1 MKDAGRSGSGE
12 RAIVRIV
19 VFAALTLLTTWS
31 TGMLVVLST
40 HAELVNGAHRIR
52 HPFSLPF
59 PAAIALIVI
68 GGWAPGLV
76 AIVMSAFEGGRM
88 GVGELFRQFRRWRIR
103 PWWYCIAL
111 LGPALL
117 GLIALVVTAL
127 SGGATPERWF
137 YPPSARLLGLAVGP
151 WGEELGWR
159 GYAQPRLQ
167 QGVGALPASLVVG
180 TIWSCWHYWPVLTPA
195 GGPWSEFFSASFAT
209 WLSYEL
215 ANSVMM
221 AWLYNS
227 TGGSLPI
234 AWAAHAGLTLGQSLV
249 NSHPIPF
256 GAFVITFWAAAAL
269 VIMWNGPRTLSR
281 SRKSFSPDA
290 DAAPGH
296 EG

>member
-1 MKDAGRSGSGE
+1 MKDAGKSDPRR
-12 RAIVRIV
+12 RAIVQIV
-19 VFAALTLLTTWS
+19 LFAVLTLLTTWS

-40 HAELVNGAHRIR
+40 HAELVNGAHRIP
-52 HPFSLPF
+52 HPISLPF
-59 PAAIALIVI
+59 PVAITLIVI

-76 AIVMSAFEGGRM
+76 AVLLSALEGSRTGLR
-88 GVGELFRQFRRWRIR
+88 ELFRQFHRWRIH
-103 PWWYCIAL
+103 PWWYVVAFLGPGLLGFVAL
-111 LGPALL
+111 LA
-117 GLIALVVTAL
+117 TAL
-127 SGGATPERWF
+127 SGGATPKPWF
-137 YPPSARLLGLAVGP
+137 YPPSPRLLGLAVGP

-167 QGVGALPASLVVG
+167 QGVSALTASLVVG

-227 TGGSLPI
+227 TGGSLPV

-249 NSHPIPF
+249 NSLPIPF
-256 GAFVITFWAAAAL
+256 GCFVVTFWAAAVL
-269 VIMWNGPRTLSR
+269 IIILNGPRTLSR
-281 SRKSFSPDA
+281 SRKSSYPVA
-290 DAAPGH
+290 DA
-296 EG
+296 

>member
-1 MKDAGRSGSGE
+1 MRNAGKSDRGR

-31 TGMLVVLST
+31 TGMVVVLST
-40 HAELVNGAHRIR
+40 HAELVNGARRIS
-52 HPFSLPF
+52 HPISLPF
-59 PAAIALIVI
+59 PAAITLIVI

-76 AIVMSAFEGGRM
+76 AIVMSAFEGGRN
-88 GVGELFRQFRRWRIR
+88 GVSELFCQFCRWRIH

-117 GLIALVVTAL
+117 GLIALFVAAL
-127 SGGATPERWF
+127 LGSATPERWF

-159 GYAQPRLQ
+159 GYAQPGLQ
-167 QGVGALPASLVVG
+167 QGVGALTASLVVG

-195 GGPWSEFFSASFAT
+195 GGHMSEFFSASFAT

-227 TGGSLPI
+227 TGGSLPV

-256 GAFVITFWAAAAL
+256 GSFVITFWAAAAL
-269 VIMWNGPRTLSR
+269 VIMLSGPRTLSR

-290 DAAPGH
+290 APER